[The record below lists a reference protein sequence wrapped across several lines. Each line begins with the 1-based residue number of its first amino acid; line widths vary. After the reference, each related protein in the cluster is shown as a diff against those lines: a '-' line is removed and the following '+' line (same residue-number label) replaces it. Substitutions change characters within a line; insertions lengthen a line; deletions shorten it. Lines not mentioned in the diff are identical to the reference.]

1 MRLNI
6 FGKKAYLQY
15 LLLFATAISFSR
27 LEAQGLVP
35 PAAPPGVVSLSVP
48 VFRGLERFYID
59 STLFQSKF
67 SNFRRIVSFD
77 SSQEYV
83 DIREIIYGKD
93 YLLPVRMSLEDYI
106 GAQLAYRNQQSLRHT
121 VLKYLE
127 RVVRRGGGGI
137 ELNIPVRIRSKAFK
151 RIFGGDQVGLT
162 VSGNISFELSGR
174 TESRSGSAVSAYEQ
188 RNTFSPKFRQTQQF
202 NVQGRVGDKV
212 RVSVDQNSEATF
224 DFENTLRLTYDGDE
238 DEIVQKIEAGN
249 VSLNLPSTNYV
260 SMSARHQGLFGL
272 KTQMKLGNL
281 SFIGIA
287 SLQRGE
293 KQKLSITGAADEET
307 YRIKD
312 IEYVRDRFFFV
323 DSIYYELFEN
333 FDERMRW
340 IRVNDGLKIVQ
351 LDVWRSAR
359 PTDYDRQGY
368 AVVNPEA
375 YPDIQGLELQDIPGK
390 IETGFFKRLEYG
402 RDYEYDEDRG
412 FFWLKEQVNEQD
424 VIAVAYQT
432 AGGFKRGMLF
442 QEIPQDST
450 AKVLLKLIKPRA
462 SKPEYKSTWK
472 LAMRNVYNLGASGI
486 PREGF
491 DVKII
496 YSVTGEDQ
504 EVDPKYKLTFNYL
517 LGLDR
522 INEQGEPVEG
532 GDKKVDIANGW
543 VFDLGNGYLIFP
555 STTPFAPRP
564 GSKFAFDSTLY
575 VNIYDIKDRT
585 LERTRHKFEL
595 AITTSSVATTYDLGF
610 NVLENSL
617 VVRVNGRELK
627 EKTGYIIDYFSGKL
641 EIIDP
646 EARRADAQ
654 VEIEYERGA
663 LFQLD
668 KKTLL
673 GGRLEYDLGEGK
685 FVGLTALYYNQ
696 STLDQ
701 RIRIGQEPI
710 RNFIWDINTAFNF
723 KPNFITKALDKLP
736 IVETSAESKLK
747 LEAEYAQ
754 VNPNPNTFNE
764 PRLGENTGVAYIDDF
779 EGSKRSTP
787 LGVNYRNWSFASI
800 PARFRIVSTGL
811 DHGEINTYDFEEML
825 RWDKARVKMNWYNP
839 FEPVP
844 IKEIWPNKDVN
855 AQTGTTTQVLN
866 IRWINDDVPRD
877 SAWAGIMRSTIAFPD
892 QKKTKYIEL
901 WVRGDVG
908 QINIDIGRISEDY
921 WIRGTNHM
929 GQPSFGNLN
938 TEDVNLNDLLDE
950 GEDVGIDGIPDGQP
964 GDDPEDNFVAPQ
976 DAAKMGFPDPFW
988 RINGTEGNGDPEKGV
1003 QGVRAP
1009 DTEDLDGRGNLDIFN
1024 DYFEYN
1030 IDLSDPYHPYIQG
1043 ATEKGWK
1050 QYRIPIRNYDFK
1062 VGSPD
1067 TTFQEIFYVRLWI
1080 NNLEPDGQPHVI
1092 QIATFDFVGNEWEE
1106 KGMAESDTSRFVL
1119 SDSLFILSVYNT
1131 EENAESP
1138 IPEIEPY
1145 HSPPNVTGIRDRI
1158 TRALSKEQSLVM
1170 QLKYLPVGAVAEAKK
1185 QLIDKINLLYYGR
1198 MKMFVHGDWSL
1209 PKEDSPLEFYIRFGP
1224 TEKIYYEYGQK
1235 VYPHW
1240 DQRNNIEIIFD
1251 ELTATKQPEF
1261 LLPDSLDGRPVY
1273 YREDPNF
1280 PGKYIKVVGS
1290 PSLHNIN
1297 FFIIGARN
1305 VGDSD
1310 LRNVEIWLDELRV
1323 TDVERKSGVAM
1334 RLRTDL
1340 NLADV
1345 GRIGAQMELVDDNFR
1360 KLEQKYASD
1369 RGADMTRENQLYSLN
1384 LNLHKFLPSSWG
1396 FQIPIFAKYTRNQRV
1411 PKYYYNSDRRTYY
1424 RPNNIL
1430 DRLKTFV
1437 GLNQL
1442 PPELK
1447 EHSTI
1452 TLSRSFGVSFSRRG
1466 RKRDPWYLKYTLNQ
1480 IKLDVDFVE
1489 KRSSSPTILLY
1500 NTTNFKGTFSYNV
1513 SFSNKNFIQPLS
1525 WLGKSRWVRA
1535 LSRQKLY
1542 FTPSNIGVNAN
1553 VVDQSEV
1560 KQNRLEVKRTQTFRT
1575 NTSRQFNMNYKV
1587 LESLR
1592 LDFRRSYQSDAYLK
1606 GYRAREVLEAIFNR
1620 FDFGVDKNISQR
1632 FGVNYQPKFFS
1643 WMNTTFRYSSDFV
1656 YNLINPKTN
1665 DRDSRLNVNK
1675 QMNLNISPFNLAIK
1689 LYKPKAKGE
1698 GAKKTGRRASTRGAP
1713 RRQAKE
1719 EEKKNNQ
1726 EKKAPDG
1733 ESGDEDEGRQEAV
1746 RKGPPKLPI
1755 PNPAILLWKLMN
1767 SWKSLRLDIQQTEN
1781 YRHYN
1786 LERMPAWRYQ
1796 LGLQSN
1802 PAAGVDTTFRKIPRL
1817 PTLRKSRKITF
1828 ASQFNFANKLKAN
1841 FNYNF
1846 SRDQSQTNQQNTL
1859 RISSGYFFV
1868 GDDPEKKKDGWWS
1881 LVPDWTFQLSG
1892 VEKFFFFNKFA
1903 KTITLEHSRN
1913 GKFNESARRNNGEY
1927 FRDQWSYSNSYQP
1940 FLGITIN
1947 TRWGM
1952 NINVRYAS
1960 TRNFSYNATGAVTV
1974 NEQGSFDATANYSMR
1989 KGFRLPI
1996 PFLKKRRLKN
2006 EVQFTLTFTN
2016 TSSRTLTKRPGS
2028 SKFLE
2033 LSVNKTWKVRPSASY
2048 RFSAKVNGSAF
2059 FEKGVTFNKR
2069 TGKYSYLEFGINVN
2083 IAIR

>member
-1 MRLNI
+1 MRLKI
-6 FGKKAYLQY
+6 FRKKTYY
-15 LLLFATAISFSR
+15 RHLLLFAIAFSFTQ
-27 LEAQGLVP
+27 LEAQGLRAP
-35 PAAPPGVVSLSVP
+35 DAPPGVVSVTVP
-48 VFRGLERFYID
+48 VYKGLQRFFVD
-59 STLFQSKF
+59 STLFQSNF
-67 SNFRRIVSFD
+67 SKFRRILAFD
-77 SSQEYV
+77 SSQQYV
-83 DIREIIYGKD
+83 DIRETLFGHD
-93 YLLPVRMSLEDYI
+93 FLLPIRMPLEDYVR
-106 GAQLAYRNQQSLRHT
+106 AQLNFRNQENLRNS
-121 VLKYLE
+121 VLKYLQ
-127 RVVRRGGGGI
+127 RVVQRGGGGI
-137 ELNIPVRIRSKAFK
+137 ELNIPVRIKSKAFK

-238 DEIVQKIEAGN
+238 DEIIQKIEAGN

-293 KQKLSITGAADEET
+293 KQKLSITGAAEENT

-312 IEYVRDRFFFV
+312 IDYVRDRFFFV

-333 FDERMRW
+333 FDDRMRW
-340 IRVNDGLKIVQ
+340 VQVSEDLKIVQ

-368 AVVNPEA
+368 AVVNPED
-375 YPDIQGLELQDIPGK
+375 YPDIQNLELQDIPGK

-402 RDYEYDEDRG
+402 RDYDYDENRG
-412 FFWLKEQVNEQD
+412 FFWLNEQVNEQD
-424 VIAVAYQT
+424 VIAIAYQT

-442 QEIPQDST
+442 QELPQDST

-504 EVDPKYKLTFNYL
+504 EIDPTYKLPFNYL
-517 LGLDR
+517 MGLDR
-522 INEQGEPVEG
+522 INEQGDPVEG

-555 STTPFAPRP
+555 STTPFAPKP

-575 VNIYDIKDRT
+575 VDIYNIKDRT
-585 LERTRHKFEL
+585 LERTRHKFEI
-595 AITTSSVATTYDLGF
+595 AITTSSVSTSYNLGF
-610 NVLENSL
+610 NVLENSV

-654 VEIEYERGA
+654 IEIEYERGS

-685 FVGLTALYYNQ
+685 FIGLTALYYNQ

-764 PRLGENTGVAYIDDF
+764 PRLGEKSGVAYIDDF

-800 PARFRIVSTGL
+800 PARFRIVSRGI
-811 DHGEINTYDFEEML
+811 DHGEINTYDYEEML

-866 IRWINDDVPRD
+866 IRWVNYDTPVD

-921 WIRGTNHM
+921 WIRGTNHL

-976 DAAKMGFPDPFW
+976 DAVKMGLPDPFW

-1106 KGMAESDTSRFVL
+1106 KGMATSDTSKFVL

-1138 IPEIEPY
+1138 KPEVEPY

-1170 QLKYLPVGAVAEAKK
+1170 QLKYLPVGGVAEAKK
-1185 QLIDKINLLYYGR
+1185 QLIDKINLLYYRR

-1209 PKEDSPLEFYIRFGP
+1209 PEENSPLEFYIRFGP
-1224 TEKIYYEYGQK
+1224 TEDIYYEYGER

-1240 DQRNNIEIIFD
+1240 DKRNNIDIIFD
-1251 ELTATKQPEF
+1251 ELTRTKQPQY
-1261 LLPDSLDGRPVY
+1261 LLPDSLNGKPVY

-1280 PGKYIKVVGS
+1280 PGKYMKVVGK

-1297 FFIIGARN
+1297 FFVIGARN
-1305 VGDSD
+1305 VGDTD
-1310 LRNVEIWLDELRV
+1310 LRDIEIWLDELRV
-1323 TDVERKSGVAM
+1323 TDVERESGVAM
-1334 RLRTDL
+1334 RMRADL

-1345 GRIGAQMELVDDNFR
+1345 GRISAQMELVDDNFR
-1360 KLEQKYASD
+1360 KLEQKYASE
-1369 RGADMTRENQLYSLN
+1369 RGTDMTRENQLYNFN

-1396 FQIPIFAKYTRNQRV
+1396 FNIPIFAKYQRNQRI
-1411 PKYYYNSDRRTYY
+1411 PKYYYNSDRRTFY

-1437 GLNQL
+1437 GLTEL
-1442 PPELK
+1442 SPELK
-1447 EHSTI
+1447 ENSTI
-1452 TLSRSFGVSFSRRG
+1452 TQSRSIGVSFSRRG
-1466 RKRDPWYLKYTLNQ
+1466 RKRDPWYLRYTLNQ
-1480 IKLDVDFVE
+1480 VKLDMDYVE
-1489 KRSSSPTILLY
+1489 KNSSSPTVLL
-1500 NTTNFKGTFSYNV
+1500 NNGTNLTGKFSYSIN
-1513 SFSNKNFIQPLS
+1513 FSNKNFIQPFS

-1535 LSRQKLY
+1535 LSRQKFY
-1542 FTPSNIGVNAN
+1542 YTPSNISVNASI
-1553 VVDQSEV
+1553 VDRAEI
-1560 KQNRLEVKRTQTFRT
+1560 KQNRLEVKRTETIRT

-1587 LESLR
+1587 FESLKF
-1592 LDFRRSYQSDAYLK
+1592 DFRRAYQSDAYLK
-1606 GYRAREVLEAIFNR
+1606 GYRAKDVLKAIFNN
-1620 FDFGVDKNISQR
+1620 FDFGVDKTISQR
-1632 FGVNYQPKFFS
+1632 FNVNYQPRFFS
-1643 WMNTTFRYSSDFV
+1643 WLNTTFRYSSDFN

-1665 DRDSRLNVNK
+1665 DRMSRLNVNK
-1675 QMNLNISPFNLAIK
+1675 QMSFNLSPFNLAIK
-1689 LYKPKAKGE
+1689 LYKPKAKGTSTR
-1698 GAKKTGRRASTRGAP
+1698 KGRGKASTRGAP
-1713 RRQAKE
+1713 RRHARDEEQKGGKGKKTDQAKE
-1719 EEKKNNQ
+1719 DVEGEKK
-1726 EKKAPDG
+1726 K
-1733 ESGDEDEGRQEAV
+1733 V
-1746 RKGPPKLPI
+1746 RREPPKLPI
-1755 PNPAILLWKLMN
+1755 PNPAILLWKMMN

-1781 YRHYN
+1781 YQHYN
-1786 LERMPAWRYQ
+1786 LERMPVWRYQ
-1796 LGLQSN
+1796 LGLQSD
-1802 PAAGVDTTFRKIPRL
+1802 PQAGVDTTFRKIPRL
-1817 PTLRKSRKITF
+1817 PTLRISRKVTF
-1828 ASQFNFANKLKAN
+1828 GSQFNFGNKFKAN
-1841 FNYNF
+1841 FNYTYN
-1846 SRDQSQTNQQNTL
+1846 RDQSQTNQQNTV
-1859 RISSGYFFV
+1859 RISSGYFFT
-1868 GDDPEKKKDGWWS
+1868 GDDPEKNKDGWWS

-1892 VEKFFFFNKFA
+1892 LEKFLFFSKFA
-1903 KTITLEHSRN
+1903 KTITVEHSRN
-1913 GKFNESARRNNGEY
+1913 GKFNEAARLNNGEY

-1940 FLGITIN
+1940 FLGVTIN
-1947 TRWGM
+1947 TKWGM
-1952 NINVRYAS
+1952 NVNIRYAS
-1960 TRNFSYNATGAVTV
+1960 TRNFSYNATGAVTL
-1974 NEQGSFDATANYSMR
+1974 NEQGSFDASATYSVR
-1989 KGFRLPI
+1989 KGFRLPL
-1996 PFLKKRRLKN
+1996 PFLSKKRLKN

-2016 TSSRTLTKRPGS
+2016 NSSRTLTKRPGS
-2028 SKFLE
+2028 DKFLE
-2033 LSVNKTWKVRPSASY
+2033 LSVNKNWKIRPSASY

-2059 FEKGVTFNKR
+2059 FEKGVAYNKR